1 MLTTVG
7 LVMKLQTLE
16 VGSAQGLVRKHLC
29 STIGGFFLW
38 GSVLL
43 IFVFFCVVFF
53 VLLVLVLCYV
63 HPMLPVSL
71 IVHF

>member
-29 STIGGFFLW
+29 STIGGFFVGVRVAHLCIFLCCVFCFVCLR
-38 GSVLL
+38 SVLCTYFTV
-43 IFVFFCVVFF
+43 I
-53 VLLVLVLCYV
+53 Y
-63 HPMLPVSL
+63 M
-71 IVHF
+71 